1 MRYDILLLDA
11 DETLMDFPAA
21 ERQALQR
28 TFADHGLTFTQA
40 TDDLYQQ
47 INQSLWRQFE
57 RGEIT
62 RPQLLATRFAKLFEE
77 LALPA
82 STPTPS
88 IGSTCTI
95 SATAPSRCP
104 TPSSSVRLSPRWA
117 AGSISSPTAS
127 PGRSAAALPAAA
139 SPPTSATSLSRRRP
153 ASRSRARSSTTM
165 SLPASQTLQ
174 NRAP

>member
-77 LALPA
+77 LA
-82 STPTPS
+82 
-88 IGSTCTI
+88 
-95 SATAPSRCP
+95 
-104 TPSSSVRLSPRWA
+104 V
-117 AGSISSPTAS
+117 
-127 PGRSAAALPAAA
+127 PGIDTDAF
-139 SPPTSATSLSRRRP
+139 
-153 ASRSRARSSTTM
+153 
-165 SLPASQTLQ
+165 
-174 NRAP
+174 NRVLV

>member
-47 INQSLWRQFE
+47 INQSLWRQS
-57 RGEIT
+57 
-62 RPQLLATRFAKLFEE
+62 AAKSPARSCWPPALPNS
-77 LALPA
+77 LRSWRLPA